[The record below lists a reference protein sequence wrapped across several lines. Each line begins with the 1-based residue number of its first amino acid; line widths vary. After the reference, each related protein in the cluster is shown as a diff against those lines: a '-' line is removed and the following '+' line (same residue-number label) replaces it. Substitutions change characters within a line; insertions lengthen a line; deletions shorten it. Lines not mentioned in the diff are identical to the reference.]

1 MFHWHKRALVKRS
14 MDQKECRI
22 RWMLHTQIHADE
34 MAEASAHY
42 KKMEDL
48 VGTKVSVRGIKDG
61 KF

>member
-1 MFHWHKRALVKRS
+1 
-14 MDQKECRI
+14 
-22 RWMLHTQIHADE
+22 MLHTQIHADE